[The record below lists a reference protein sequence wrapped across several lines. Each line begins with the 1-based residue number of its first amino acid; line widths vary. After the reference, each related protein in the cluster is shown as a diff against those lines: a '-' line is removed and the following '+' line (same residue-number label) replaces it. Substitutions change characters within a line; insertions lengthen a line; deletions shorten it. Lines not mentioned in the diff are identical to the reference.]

1 MITFLEYVVL
11 FLKVAGKS
19 MNIFN
24 KQHLGCAI
32 ILIYICI
39 ILAIVIIVSLIA
51 YCLFKSFSAVAVMRC
66 TPEFNKHHLFLLTVD
81 SIFLLSTFL
90 SMTQRTK
97 M

>member
-1 MITFLEYVVL
+1 MH
-11 FLKVAGKS
+11 
-19 MNIFN
+19 IFN

-32 ILIYICI
+32 ILIYIFI

-81 SIFLLSTFL
+81 SIFLLSAFL

-97 M
+97 MWSDSETKTT